1 MACFSV
7 ERKHLQFWYWVVPE
21 KIHPAPKDEN
31 SAVRKRREE
40 KFVSDN
46 SKCIRTL
53 AGDMGGGGVT
63 PNFLCGGG
71 VDVFWND
78 PIEPKLFF
86 TTFL

>member
-1 MACFSV
+1 MACFSG

-53 AGDMGGGGVT
+53 VGDMGGGLRLISSVGEVWMFSGMT
-63 PNFLCGGG
+63 Q
-71 VDVFWND
+71 
-78 PIEPKLFF
+78 
-86 TTFL
+86 